1 MTHME
6 SIQAPRKVQ
15 PKWRDILYSQ
25 GRTLTWLGQATGI
38 SYPVVTAYA
47 QGRSKP
53 PEAWLDKVS
62 DLLGED
68 VR

>member
-1 MTHME
+1 MAHME
-6 SIQAPRKVQ
+6 SIQAAPKVQ
-15 PKWRDILYSQ
+15 PKFREILYRQ
-25 GRTLTWLGQATGI
+25 GRTLTWLGQATGV

-62 DLLGED
+62 ELLGED